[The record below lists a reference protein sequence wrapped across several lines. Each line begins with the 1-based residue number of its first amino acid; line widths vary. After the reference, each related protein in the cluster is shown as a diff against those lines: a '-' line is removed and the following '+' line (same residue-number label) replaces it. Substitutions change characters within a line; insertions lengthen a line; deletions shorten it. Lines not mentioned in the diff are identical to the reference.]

1 MRKIIMIILL
11 LAALTQPV
19 FAMEFEAPT
28 APKAAQ
34 KYMPPDTD
42 NFSDGLWYVIKS
54 ALQELQP
61 GFVEAAQTCLS
72 VIAITMLISIVKNFT
87 QVPANFTGLAAVI
100 SMGALLFRSANSLLR
115 LGTQTVEQMCDYG
128 KLLIPALT
136 AATAATGTAAT
147 SAALYTGTMLF
158 STVLSSLISVLV
170 VPLIY
175 VYMALGIG
183 DNASGGKT
191 LNGLKDFVKWLCT
204 WIIKTVLYVF
214 TGYMSITGVI
224 SGTVDA
230 AAIKAAKLTISG
242 AVPVVGSIISDAS
255 ETILL
260 SAGILRNSAGI
271 YGIITTVA
279 VCVGPFLR
287 IGVHYL
293 LLKITSAVCGVFG
306 DKQSSGLMK
315 DMTGAMGLVL
325 AMTGAVCLLLLIGI
339 VCFLRS
345 I

>member
-1 MRKIIMIILL
+1 MRKVIIFFILL
-11 LAALTQPV
+11 TALIQPA
-19 FAMEFEAPT
+19 FAMDYAAPS
-28 APKAAQ
+28 APKVAQ
-34 KYMPPDTD
+34 KYMPPETD
-42 NFSDGLWYVIKS
+42 SFSDGLWHVLKS

-61 GFVEAAQTCLS
+61 GFAEAAQTCLS
-72 VIAITMLISIVKNFT
+72 VIAITMLISVVKNFT
-87 QVPANFTGLAAVI
+87 QVSANLTGLVAVI

-128 KLLIPALT
+128 KLLIPTMT

-158 STVLSSLISVLV
+158 STMLSSLISGVV

-191 LNGLKDFVKWLCT
+191 LSGLKDFVKWLCT

-224 SGTVDA
+224 SGTVDS

-255 ETILL
+255 ESILL

-271 YGIITTVA
+271 YGIIATVA
-279 VCVGPFLR
+279 VCIGPFLR

-293 LLKITSAVCGVFG
+293 LLKITTAVCCVFG
-306 DKQSSGLMK
+306 DSQSGGLMK